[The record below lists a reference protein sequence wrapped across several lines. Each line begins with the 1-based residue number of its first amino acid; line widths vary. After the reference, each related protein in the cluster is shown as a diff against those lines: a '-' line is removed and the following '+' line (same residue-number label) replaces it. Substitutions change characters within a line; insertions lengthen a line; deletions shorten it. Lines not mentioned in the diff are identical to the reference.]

1 MGCPSV
7 HIGGGEP
14 LLRPDKLQAVL
25 EAASDCGVGI
35 DYVEIN
41 SYRNTQPLL
50 GSYGGPDP

>member
-35 DYVEIN
+35 DYVETN
-41 SYRNTQPLL
+41 SYRNTQTDL
-50 GSYGGPDP
+50 